1 MPADNVGQQTLGI
14 WYWQLPKF
22 AQKEAGVGPEGQCNE
37 LLNVMIVS

>member
-1 MPADNVGQQTLGI
+1 MPAYNVGQQTFSV

-22 AQKEAGVGPEGQCNE
+22 AQKEAGVGSEGHCNE